1 MARPKCPR
9 MIKNLPN
16 VTYYKPRA
24 IPLSQLEEVAL
35 SYDEYEAIRLADL
48 DGLYQ
53 EEAAV
58 IMKISRP
65 TFGRIIELA
74 HKKIADALINGK
86 AIKIE
91 GGVVKMAQKRLFR
104 CSDCEHSWEVSFG
117 TGRPAACPQCGSDN
131 FHRADAERGHGKG
144 SLGMGC
150 RRRNKNTAITEKETT

>member
-9 MIKNLPN
+9 MIKNLPS

-35 SYDEYEAIRLADL
+35 TYDEYEAVRLADL

-58 IMKISRP
+58 IMKVSRP

-86 AIKIE
+86 AIRIE
-91 GGVVKMAQKRLFR
+91 GGVVKMAQKRLFQ
-104 CSDCEHSWEVSFG
+104 CSDCQHSWEVSFG
-117 TGRPAACPQCGSDN
+117 TGRPAACPQCTGNN
-131 FHRADAERGHGKG
+131 FHRADADRGHGR
-144 SLGMGC
+144 SSPGMGC
-150 RRRNKNTAITEKETT
+150 RRRHGNTAMTEKETT